1 MIKASLIFLM
11 TYIIISGRRL
21 HFIKIGRPGGVL
33 LGTVLMVLF
42 GVLTPQDVYKV
53 INWDTVFLLLGMMI
67 VVEHLAEAGFFTSI
81 AEFFNRFNP
90 SPRILL
96 AFIVFGTGLLAG
108 FFVNDI
114 VCIFFTP
121 LLIIWIKERKLP
133 PLPFIIALATSTNI
147 GGIITFTGTP
157 QNMII
162 GSISGINFT
171 RYFLIMF
178 PIGLLCLS
186 INYIL
191 LITLF
196 KKEFNSW
203 VKPEIKTGVTPVPR
217 VETGLKRSVFITLLV
232 IIGFFFYGNLPF
244 VALAG
249 GSFLFVIS
257 NREESKILNRVD
269 WNLLLF
275 FAGLFTVIGGL
286 KVSGVIDNIL
296 YPIKDFIQ
304 PTVMGGWLLGIV
316 SIIGSNLFA
325 NVPYV
330 LVISESVKDVS
341 NPEFLWLTLAF
352 TTTIAGNLT
361 IIGAIANII
370 VIDRTKNIRE
380 VSFMEFLKFGLPS
393 TILCFIVG
401 QSVLSIYKYSGII
414 H

>member
-1 MIKASLIFLM
+1 
-11 TYIIISGRRL
+11 
-21 HFIKIGRPGGVL
+21 
-33 LGTVLMVLF
+33 
-42 GVLTPQDVYKV
+42 
-53 INWDTVFLLLGMMI
+53 
-67 VVEHLAEAGFFTSI
+67 
-81 AEFFNRFNP
+81 
-90 SPRILL
+90 
-96 AFIVFGTGLLAG
+96 
-108 FFVNDI
+108 
-114 VCIFFTP
+114 
-121 LLIIWIKERKLP
+121 
-133 PLPFIIALATSTNI
+133 
-147 GGIITFTGTP
+147 
-157 QNMII
+157 MII

-330 LVISESVKDVS
+330 LVIFV
-341 NPEFLWLTLAF
+341 
-352 TTTIAGNLT
+352 
-361 IIGAIANII
+361 
-370 VIDRTKNIRE
+370 
-380 VSFMEFLKFGLPS
+380 
-393 TILCFIVG
+393 
-401 QSVLSIYKYSGII
+401 
-414 H
+414 